1 MLGIHIV
8 REGLIA
14 VTIGRIGVMK
24 KADFMKIDGE

>member
-14 VTIGRIGVMK
+14 VTKGSIGVMK